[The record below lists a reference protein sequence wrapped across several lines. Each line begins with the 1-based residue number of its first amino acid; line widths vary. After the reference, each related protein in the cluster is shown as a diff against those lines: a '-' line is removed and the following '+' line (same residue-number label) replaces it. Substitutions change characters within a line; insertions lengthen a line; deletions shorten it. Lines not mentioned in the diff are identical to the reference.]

1 MLRTRSVRLAACAA
15 ILLSCIPWTRPAGA
29 ATVWLR
35 PVPGPILRPFRAPAT
50 PYGPGHRGIDLR
62 AAAGEPVHAV
72 AGGVVETAGPAG
84 GALHVVLRLADG
96 SRAGVSF
103 LADLAVRPGDR
114 VAAGAV
120 LGRAGGS
127 GAAHPPGAIHLAWR
141 VRGTYRDPTLRL
153 APRRYR
159 LVRPDRAPTGSRS
172 GGLG

>member
-1 MLRTRSVRLAACAA
+1 VLRTRSLLLAVCASGA
-15 ILLSCIPWTRPAGA
+15 LLCTPWTRPAGA
-29 ATVWLR
+29 ATVWVR
-35 PVPGPILRPFRAPAT
+35 PVPGPILRPFVAPAT
-50 PYGPGHRGIDLR
+50 PYGPGHRGVDLR

-72 AGGVVETAGPAG
+72 AGGVVEAAGPAG

-127 GAAHPPGAIHLAWR
+127 GVAHPAGAVHLAWR
-141 VRGTYRDPTLRL
+141 VRGVYRDPALRL

-159 LVRPDRAPTGSRS
+159 LLRPGPAPTGSRS